1 MPFSAAL
8 AKVPRPD
15 DGAPQGAKTAYATKL
30 AKQVAMVLSS
40 ELRKRG
46 VDDCMPDPVTGKG
59 GERRMAGGI
68 GAKKVDVSLARED
81 MGLVLAVSM
90 KGIYFPDATLL
101 RSKGKAYFAK
111 NLVNR
116 KGDMLA
122 EATTLHKRFPYA
134 VLGGI
139 FLFDERAATDSLAG
153 KSTYARAHDALV
165 AFAGRQDH
173 AGADERIEA
182 LALGLIS
189 SAGKVRLAW
198 VGHRESEITV
208 ADFIDHVLKLVA
220 YRNPDH
226 FEYADGQLR
235 RAGALKLIDEA
246 DTDEE

>member
-15 DGAPQGAKTAYATKL
+15 DDAPQGAKTAYATKL
-30 AKQVAMVLSS
+30 AKQVALALSQ

-46 VDDCMPDPVTGKG
+46 VDECQPDPITGKG

-68 GAKKVDVSLARED
+68 GAKKVDVSLARDD
-81 MGLVLAVSM
+81 MGLVFAVSM

-101 RSKGKAYFAK
+101 KEKGKAYFAK

-139 FLFDERAATDSLAG
+139 FLFDERAARDSLSG
-153 KSTYARAHDALV
+153 KATYMRAHDALA
-165 AFAGRQDH
+165 AFSGRESH
-173 AGADERIEA
+173 ADADERIEA
-182 LALGLIS
+182 LALGLI
-189 SAGKVRLAW
+189 APNGKVRLAW
-198 VGHRESEITV
+198 VGHDEKEISV
-208 ADFIDHVLKLVA
+208 AQFIDRLLQLVA
-220 YRNPDH
+220 YRNADH
-226 FEYADGQLR
+226 FEYSGGQLR
-235 RAGALKLIDEA
+235 KAGAGPKESDD
-246 DTDEE
+246 DTTDD